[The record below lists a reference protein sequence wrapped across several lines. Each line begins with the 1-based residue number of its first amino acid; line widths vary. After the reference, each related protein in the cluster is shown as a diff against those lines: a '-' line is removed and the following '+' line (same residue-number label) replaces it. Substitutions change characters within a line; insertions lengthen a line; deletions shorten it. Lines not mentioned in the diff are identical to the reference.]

1 MLANPAF
8 HKVRRSRNGYNLL
21 IVVGAVLLLTLIVGL
36 ICGWL
41 MLQTVASYYAG
52 RIYPNV
58 YVLGLKLGRLTPE
71 EASLLLDDT
80 VHQADAGMLHLRDG
94 SIGLTVSGPAEL
106 TIPWSQVGVQLD
118 VQATADAAFAIGH
131 IDGQDWRDRMWE
143 WLKRHDVAPVFS
155 VDPERARRA
164 LEQLAPSLAT
174 APVDATLRLPD
185 QESDSVIAVPGRPGR
200 ELDIGA
206 TLAQLLTLA
215 KDQGRKD
222 QLDLVFRSLSPHITD
237 ATPFQAQA
245 EEMLNRRVEVTTYD
259 VLTDETF
266 SWTLGRKEFINW
278 LRIAPGSVGPTVTLD
293 QEAIRTTLT
302 DFADE
307 LGTGRGFRWEAAT
320 EQVAN
325 ALEAG
330 SSAATLYMTH
340 PVRTHV
346 VQTGESL
353 SSIAAAFGMTAW
365 HVMQANPGLDPDWL
379 HVGQELTIPSQD
391 ELTPYTPVPG
401 KRVVVSVAEQ
411 RMRAYENERLVFE
424 WPVSTGVAKSPTHTG
439 VFQVLGKEEQ
449 AYASLWDL
457 WMPHFVAI
465 YAAGPDFF
473 NGFHG
478 LPTLSSGRRLWE
490 GLLGSPAS
498 YGCIILGLEEAKA
511 FYQWAELGVVVVV
524 E

>member
-8 HKVRRSRNGYNLL
+8 HKVRRSCNGYNLF

-58 YVLGLKLGRLTPE
+58 YVLGLKLGRLIPE

-80 VHQADAGMLHLRDG
+80 VHQVDVGMLHLRD
-94 SIGLTVSGPAEL
+94 SSRGLTPTGPAEL
-106 TIPWSQVGVQLD
+106 TIPWSQLGMQLD
-118 VQATADAAFAIGH
+118 VHATVDAAFAIGH

-143 WLKRHDVAPVFS
+143 WLQRHDIAPVFS
-155 VDPERARRA
+155 VDPEQARRT

-174 APVDATLRLPD
+174 APVDAALRLP
-185 QESDSVIAVPGRPGR
+185 EKGSDRVIAVPGRPGR
-200 ELDIGA
+200 KLDIEA
-206 TLAQLLTLA
+206 TLAQLLTLV
-215 KDQGRKD
+215 KSQETED
-222 QLDLVFRSLSPHITD
+222 QLDLVFQSLPPHITD
-237 ATPFQAQA
+237 VTPFQAQA
-245 EEMLNRRVEVTTYD
+245 EEMLNRRVEVITYD
-259 VLTDETF
+259 VLTDESF

-278 LRIAPGSVGPTVTLD
+278 LRIAPGTTGPTLTLD
-293 QEAIRTTLT
+293 QQAIRSTLT

-307 LGTGRGFRWEAAT
+307 LGAERGFRWEEAT
-320 EQVAN
+320 GQVAN

-330 SSAATLYMTH
+330 GGTVTLYLTH
-340 PVRTHV
+340 PVRSHI
-346 VQTGESL
+346 VQDGDSL
-353 SSIAAAFGMTAW
+353 SSIASAFGMTAW

-379 HVGQELTIPSQD
+379 YVGQELTIPSQD
-391 ELTPYTPVPG
+391 ELTPYIPVPS

-411 RMRAYENERLVFE
+411 RMRAYENGKLVFE
-424 WPVSTGVAKSPTHTG
+424 WPVSTGVAKSPTHSG

-465 YAAGPDFF
+465 YAAGPDFS

-498 YGCIILGLEEAKA
+498 YGCIILGLEEAEV
-511 FYQWAELGVVVVV
+511 FYNWVELGVVVVV